1 MYVALPSCK
10 SPEGTNQSFLD
21 QCHSLNDLS
30 PLTFPLPTLGFRLRT
45 TSADIHFGRGVA
57 IIQGL
62 DPDKYSLKENVVLYG
77 GISSHI
83 ADKRGAQSA
92 EFDVLSLFVV
102 SHI

>member
-1 MYVALPSCK
+1 VSLAIHGS
-10 SPEGTNQSFLD
+10 SERTNQGFLD
-21 QCHSLNDLS
+21 QCHNLNDLS
-30 PLTFPLPTLGFRLRT
+30 PSTFPLPTLGPRLRT

-83 ADKRGAQSA
+83 GDKRGAQSA
-92 EFDVLSLFVV
+92 ELDVLSLCVV
-102 SHI
+102 PRT